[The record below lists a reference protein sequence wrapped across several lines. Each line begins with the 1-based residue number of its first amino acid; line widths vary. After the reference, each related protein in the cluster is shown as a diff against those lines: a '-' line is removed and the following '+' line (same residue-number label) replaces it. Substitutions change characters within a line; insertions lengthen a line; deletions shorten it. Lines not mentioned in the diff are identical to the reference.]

1 MNIRAIIAALVFT
14 LFGAQSVTAE
24 YVIGY
29 DETKSLIANMT
40 MMSYDRAHG
49 TQVEFIAR
57 NGRTY
62 LLYPGNAVI
71 VKGEWKLNRTKK
83 QNVFDMC
90 FRYPSNTFNPATG
103 QKGGGWECQAAGFY
117 LGGMAEVKEG
127 DVLGLSKS
135 SAAPFELSR
144 RKTSLSRLMRQ
155 LK

>member
-1 MNIRAIIAALVFT
+1 MNIRSILAFLIFT
-14 LFGAQSVTAE
+14 LFGVQSVTAD

-62 LLYPGNAVI
+62 LLYPGNTVI

-83 QNVFDMC
+83 PNVFDMC

-117 LGGMAEVKEG
+117 LRDIAEVKEG

-135 SAAPFELSR
+135 SAAPFELQR